1 MGMKTL
7 IVEDETISREALAD
21 MVDNVPW
28 LERVGV
34 ADSVSSA
41 VQAACITNPDVL
53 FLDVKI
59 PGGSG
64 FDVLQQG
71 PFIPHVIF
79 TTAYRDFAVDAFE
92 INAVD
97 YLLKPFGRIRFEAA
111 IQKLKDRKAASEPGK
126 FDDARTMMVRVGKQV
141 FPMRLDEID
150 YFRAEGDYVTVCGP
164 DSNRLISSNLSDLEN
179 ELGEQQFVRVH
190 RSLLVN
196 LQQIRFLKSEGDR
209 RLRLMMRGGDELL
222 SSRSGTKLLTAFIKR

>member
-41 VQAACITNPDVL
+41 VQAACRTMPDVL

-79 TTAYRDFAVDAFE
+79 TTAHRDFAVDAFE

-111 IQKLKDRKAASEPGK
+111 VQKLKDRTIAAKPSK
-126 FDDARTMMVRVGKQV
+126 FGESQTLMVRVGKQV

-150 YFRAEGDYVTVCGP
+150 YFRAEGDYVSVCGP
-164 DSNRLISSNLSDLEN
+164 GSSRLISSNLSDLEN
-179 ELGEQQFVRVH
+179 ELGGQQFVRVH

-209 RLRLMMRGGDELL
+209 RLRLMMRNGDELV

>member
-7 IVEDETISREALAD
+7 IVEDEAISREALAD
-21 MVDNVPW
+21 MVDNIAW

-34 ADSVSSA
+34 ADCVSSA
-41 VQAACITNPDVL
+41 VQAAHRTKPDVL

-64 FDVLQQG
+64 FDVLQRG

-79 TTAYRDFAVDAFE
+79 TTAHRDFAVDAFE

-111 IQKLKDRKAASEPGK
+111 IQRLKERTVAAKPNRFGE
-126 FDDARTMMVRVGKQV
+126 AQTLMVRVGKQV

-150 YFRAEGDYVTVCGP
+150 YFRAEGDYVSICGP
-164 DSNRLISSNLSDLEN
+164 GSSRLISSNLSDLEK
-179 ELGEQQFVRVH
+179 ELQGQQFVRIH

-196 LQQIRFLKSEGDR
+196 LRQIRFLKPEGDR
-209 RLRLMMRGGDELL
+209 RLRLMMRGGDELV
-222 SSRSGTKLLTAFIKR
+222 SSRSGTKLLTAFIRR